1 MENNILLLAEKD
13 LHQLTQLNLQ
23 PYDDILLLTAS
34 PDHSVP
40 ISTIRQLLG
49 LQQQFQRQINL
60 LTSSVSKP
68 NQTFLWAWLLGKI
81 SVRYPE
87 KNITILDNSPTL
99 QQLAAICN
107 EQGQSIQLLNAP
119 AIVNTAKESTEELQP
134 QDKNPVLDQPELTP
148 IAEQVSEST
157 ELPAA
162 TTITVKKS
170 EYQLQPAN
178 AESKD
183 PVAIA
188 SMIIENE
195 ERRRKN
201 NQIIVD
207 ILPAL
212 ARGFLLRLSVNAGLA
227 SVGSCCWRHCCTTH
241 FTG

>member
-188 SMIIENE
+188 SMINKLMKKTTSPAFRVIEGKPVSGVLQE
-195 ERRRKN
+195 QEVSTEL
-201 NQIIVD
+201 QIQ
-207 ILPAL
+207 
-212 ARGFLLRLSVNAGLA
+212 LS
-227 SVGSCCWRHCCTTH
+227 
-241 FTG
+241 

>member
-81 SVRYPE
+81 SVLYPE

-134 QDKNPVLDQPELTP
+134 QDKNPVLVQPELTP
-148 IAEQVSEST
+148 IAEQASEST

-201 NQIIVD
+201 NQIID
-207 ILPAL
+207 KLMKKTTSPAFRVIEGKPVSGVL
-212 ARGFLLRLSVNAGLA
+212 QEQEVSTELQIQLS
-227 SVGSCCWRHCCTTH
+227 
-241 FTG
+241 

>member
-81 SVRYPE
+81 SVLYPE

-134 QDKNPVLDQPELTP
+134 Q
-148 IAEQVSEST
+148 
-157 ELPAA
+157 
-162 TTITVKKS
+162 
-170 EYQLQPAN
+170 
-178 AESKD
+178 
-183 PVAIA
+183 
-188 SMIIENE
+188 
-195 ERRRKN
+195 
-201 NQIIVD
+201 VD

-212 ARGFLLRLSVNAGLA
+212 KLSVVHGAESL
-227 SVGSCCWRHCCTTH
+227 
-241 FTG
+241 

>member
-201 NQIIVD
+201 NQIID
-207 ILPAL
+207 KLMKKTTSPAL
-212 ARGFLLRLSVNAGLA
+212 RVIEGKPVSWVLQEQEVSTELQIQLS
-227 SVGSCCWRHCCTTH
+227 
-241 FTG
+241 

>member
-148 IAEQVSEST
+148 IAEQASEST

-212 ARGFLLRLSVNAGLA
+212 KLSVVHGAESL
-227 SVGSCCWRHCCTTH
+227 
-241 FTG
+241 

>member
-1 MENNILLLAEKD
+1 M
-13 LHQLTQLNLQ
+13 
-23 PYDDILLLTAS
+23 
-34 PDHSVP
+34 
-40 ISTIRQLLG
+40 
-49 LQQQFQRQINL
+49 
-60 LTSSVSKP
+60 
-68 NQTFLWAWLLGKI
+68 
-81 SVRYPE
+81 RYPE

-134 QDKNPVLDQPELTP
+134 QDKNAVLDQPELTP
-148 IAEQVSEST
+148 IAEQASENT

>member
-207 ILPAL
+207 RHRGRQLAAPLPHHL
-212 ARGFLLRLSVNAGLA
+212 AC
-227 SVGSCCWRHCCTTH
+227 GSAPGGSRS
-241 FTG
+241 

>member
-134 QDKNPVLDQPELTP
+134 Q
-148 IAEQVSEST
+148 
-157 ELPAA
+157 
-162 TTITVKKS
+162 
-170 EYQLQPAN
+170 
-178 AESKD
+178 
-183 PVAIA
+183 
-188 SMIIENE
+188 
-195 ERRRKN
+195 
-201 NQIIVD
+201 VD